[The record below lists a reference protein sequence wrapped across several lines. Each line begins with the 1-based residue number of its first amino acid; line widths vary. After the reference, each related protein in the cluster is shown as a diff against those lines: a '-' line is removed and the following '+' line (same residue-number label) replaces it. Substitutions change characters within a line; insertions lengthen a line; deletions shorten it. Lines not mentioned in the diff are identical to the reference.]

1 MVVLHSAIKN
11 LLKFFS
17 NTLTSKDFNWKVWFQ
32 IILIVLY
39 TRSLLLPRFYS
50 IIDLDN
56 KSIVP
61 QFELTESKNS
71 HNITNKVLLF
81 YKVNS
86 VEAYRLYLYLT
97 IHLALLHHRKKWF
110 NPPNTPPYYEH
121 HTYVVTI
128 VWIFVFVILTTN
140 FAWPIEPL
148 HLFWLSS

>member
-1 MVVLHSAIKN
+1 MALSIRCEFIKIDLRITGYKHAN
-11 LLKFFS
+11 LSRRLPSLTVSISIHLKWLSSTQRLRIFLIFFS
-17 NTLTSKDFNWKVWFQ
+17 NSLSSKDFNWKVWFQ

-97 IHLALLHHRKKWF
+97 ICLALLHHRKK
-110 NPPNTPPYYEH
+110 
-121 HTYVVTI
+121 
-128 VWIFVFVILTTN
+128 
-140 FAWPIEPL
+140 
-148 HLFWLSS
+148 